1 MDFVSTLHSHLPVC
15 YHFCFKG
22 FEFESVSILFKG
34 GEGMEMIFEISG
46 FELVPG
52 MSYTQLLCKRSRIPG
67 EYSPTI
73 VLMRRGKLHF
83 SYDVPNA
90 VQKSCKL
97 RVDESESS
105 VLFNAQ
111 PVFGGIEELALTFSI
126 STRENHFSSNSILE
140 IEALSNLILGA
151 EQHITVSIGKAQL
164 TLPLIVDEKDRKIIL
179 PEIAPDT
186 YIEFKLPVNLPRAA
200 AFDHK
205 VHKYLCECTTIP
217 ALIPFSAIRSKYPYM
232 TKRENASIQVF
243 WICF

>member
-1 MDFVSTLHSHLPVC
+1 MDFVSALHSHLPVC
-15 YHFCFKG
+15 NHFYTKG

-34 GEGMEMIFEISG
+34 GEGMEMLFEISG
-46 FELVPG
+46 VELVPG

-73 VLMRRGKLHF
+73 VLMSRGKLHF
-83 SYDVPNA
+83 SYDVPSA

-105 VLFNAQ
+105 VLFNAL
-111 PVFGGIEELALTFSI
+111 PVFGGIEELAVTFSI

-151 EQHITVSIGKAQL
+151 EQQILVSIGKAQHSL
-164 TLPLIVDEKDRKIIL
+164 SLIVDEKDRKIKL
-179 PEIAPDT
+179 PEIEPDT
-186 YIEFKLPVNLPRAA
+186 CIEFKLPVNLPRAA

-205 VHKYLCECTTIP
+205 VPKYLCACAIP
-217 ALIPFSAIRSKYPYM
+217 CS
-232 TKRENASIQVF
+232 NSISCLRLDQN
-243 WICF
+243 IHI